1 MEKKLLTIFL
11 MLLTIL
17 FLINHFKSI
26 PIRAEDNVTQFE
38 EWLKEFWRYA
48 LKISPEE
55 TVEKGNPCL
64 INVPVNISLPI
75 MLLDPFEMGEIK
87 QECILPSNRTIL
99 IPAYTGECDT
109 GSELGKSATSE
120 EILTCA
126 LDADVGFLDFTLSI
140 DGKKIMDIKDV
151 AVGDHPNIHN
161 FIEVHTTDLFE
172 VEVPEDSEWIDVYN
186 SGPGTY
192 LAHAH
197 GFFAKLDKLSPGKH
211 TLEYTQ
217 TISGTRGLM
226 TQSGWSGGDNKV
238 SYDIMIK

>member
-87 QECILPSNRTIL
+87 QAVYFTSNRTIL

-109 GSELGKSATSE
+109 GSELG
-120 EILTCA
+120 
-126 LDADVGFLDFTLSI
+126 
-140 DGKKIMDIKDV
+140 
-151 AVGDHPNIHN
+151 
-161 FIEVHTTDLFE
+161 EVL
-172 VEVPEDSEWIDVYN
+172 
-186 SGPGTY
+186 
-192 LAHAH
+192 L
-197 GFFAKLDKLSPGKH
+197 
-211 TLEYTQ
+211 Q
-217 TISGTRGLM
+217 RG
-226 TQSGWSGGDNKV
+226 
-238 SYDIMIK
+238 Y